1 MLSQLSAS
9 SGRRREKRGMS
20 DHTSGRMT
28 RRTRPEPVR
37 WRSSASWRSA
47 RRRSVRRAKPGGMRA
62 PLRLSGTPTAITP
75 VTRSSCSA
83 TRRAVMPPPHVPKST
98 SGTSA
103 SAGATASAVSRTSS
117 TNAPDST
124 RRSRSKNGSSGQ
136 RPAGLAEPAR
146 VDAHGAVARRGEAVG
161 HAHEHAVD
169 AHARQHAA
177 GEQHGHADAAG
188 PRARARRRRA
198 RRRRPRSA

>member
-1 MLSQLSAS
+1 
-9 SGRRREKRGMS
+9 
-20 DHTSGRMT
+20 MT

-37 WRSSASWRSA
+37 CRSSASWRSA

-83 TRRAVMPPPHVPKST
+83 TRSAVMPPPQVPKST
-98 SGTSA
+98 SGTPA

-124 RRSRSKNGSSGQ
+124 RRRRSKNGSSGSV
-136 RPAGLAEPAR
+136 PAGLAEPAR
-146 VDAHGAVARRGEAVG
+146 IDAHDAVPGRGEAIG

-177 GEQHGHADAAG
+177 GQQQRHAD
-188 PRARARRRRA
+188 
-198 RRRRPRSA
+198 RRPLGLVHDGHELGAVGAGQR